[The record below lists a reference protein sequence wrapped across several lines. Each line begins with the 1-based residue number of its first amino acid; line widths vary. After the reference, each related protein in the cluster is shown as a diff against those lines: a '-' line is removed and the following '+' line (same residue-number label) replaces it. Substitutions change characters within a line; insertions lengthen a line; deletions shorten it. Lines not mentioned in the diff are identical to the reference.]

1 MVLVSHVRLALCST
15 IAVISHATCRVI
27 ADQPN
32 IICNTFVS
40 TWLQFP
46 GSGQTAWPGPA
57 GPSGIPGP
65 PGAPGPPGLPGP
77 PGYQSIVSR
86 PATPSPSSIPTK
98 ASLAVTAGQPF
109 FFSLVGFLESLSGLV
124 TAINTDPDVNWIQLD
139 RVGNTIS
146 GQVPADYPAG
156 PVTITVTTQYNI
168 GGRDVNKRDFETQ
181 FLIVLNVFSPISSTA
196 PGSVATPTALTTI
209 PQESPSR
216 SLPPIATSAQI
227 TTSATPLV
235 TSTFIPPS
243 SANPSTTSPTSG
255 VPAPT
260 LTASLKFVIELAPY
274 LRLPN
279 DTVFSYTANP
289 IYEWIGLQNNRQ
301 IGGTVPASQPEGTVD
316 FTLYIRTT
324 NESTY
329 TVTFTAFI
337 VPYTEPSTTLSST
350 IELSSTTTTAAT
362 TTRTRP
368 TAVPTPT
375 IYQGQSFTIGKDD
388 YELNE
393 GDILN
398 GVSSDPPTNWIRLSF
413 SQLFRPC
420 CITGVVPADWP
431 PGPINVTLNM
441 YSRFTTPSFAYFT
454 SFIVIVME
462 SSPVST
468 TSATLV

>member
-15 IAVISHATCRVI
+15 ITLISHATCRVI

-40 TWLQFP
+40 TWLQLP

-57 GPSGIPGP
+57 GPSGLPGP
-65 PGAPGPPGLPGP
+65 PEAPGPPGP
-77 PGYQSIVSR
+77 PGYQTTISR
-86 PATPSPSSIPTK
+86 PVIPSPSPIPTK
-98 ASLAVTAGQPF
+98 AVLAVAAGQPF
-109 FFSLVGFLESLSGLV
+109 FFSLVGFLESPSSVV
-124 TAINTDPDVNWIQLD
+124 TAINTNPNVNWIQLD
-139 RVGNTIS
+139 RVASSIS
-146 GQVPADYPAG
+146 GQVPVDYPAG
-156 PVTITVTTQYNI
+156 PVTVTVTTQYNI

-181 FLIVLNVFSPISSTA
+181 FLVVLNVFLPISSTT
-196 PGSVATPTALTTI
+196 PGSVATPEALTTRS
-209 PQESPSR
+209 QESLSR
-216 SLPPIATSAQI
+216 SIPPITTSAQI
-227 TTSATPLV
+227 TPPATPSV

-243 SANPSTTSPTSG
+243 STNPSTTSTTSG

-260 LTASLKFVIELAPY
+260 ITASLKFVIELAPY
-274 LRLPN
+274 LRLPD

-289 IYEWIGLQNNRQ
+289 IYDWIGLQNNRQ
-301 IGGTVPASQPEGTVD
+301 IGGTVPALQPEGTVE
-316 FTLYIRTT
+316 FTLYIETKNT
-324 NESTY
+324 GTY

-337 VPYTEPSTTLSST
+337 VPYTEPSTTLSS

-398 GVSSDPPTNWIRLSF
+398 GVSSDPPTSWIKLSF

-468 TSATLV
+468 TSAMLV